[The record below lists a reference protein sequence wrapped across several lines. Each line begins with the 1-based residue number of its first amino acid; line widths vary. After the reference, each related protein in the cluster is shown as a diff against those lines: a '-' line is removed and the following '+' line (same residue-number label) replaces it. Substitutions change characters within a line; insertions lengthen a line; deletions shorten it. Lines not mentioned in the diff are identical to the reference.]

1 MFEKIRK
8 NPLRY
13 IPMIIGGI
21 LLAGL
26 LAFLLGFIVMHLWNW
41 LMPVIFG
48 LPKITYWQGWGLV
61 LLAHILFKAGPHRHD
76 HDDDDKDHLEWKIKF
91 RKKIKEKFAGGEEAG
106 EDTETDQGSEPPNQ
120 GPEPSKPEET

>member
-8 NPLRY
+8 NSLRY

-26 LAFLLGFIVMHLWNW
+26 LAFLLGFVVMLLWNW

-48 LPKITYWQGWGLV
+48 LPEITYWQGWGLV
-61 LLAHILFKAGPHRHD
+61 LLAHILFKAGPHRHNHD
-76 HDDDDKDHLEWKIKF
+76 HDDDDHLEWKMKF
-91 RKKIKEKFAGGEEAG
+91 RKKIKEKFAGSEEAEEG
-106 EDTETDQGSEPPNQ
+106 TEMDQSSEP
-120 GPEPSKPEET
+120 STPEET